1 MSGEYQ
7 LILLIAG
14 MHLIG
19 LVGIGLLL
27 YFALRHDGHPH
38 WPGESWGSDDGWGN
52 EPRRPT
58 EPSNRPRGGLPLPDA
73 EPSLVR
79 LRDHRKLPEQLP
91 ARERRPARE
100 PEREPIRAPVGS

>member
-19 LVGIGLLL
+19 LVGVGLLL
-27 YFALRHDGHPH
+27 YFAFRHDGNPR
-38 WPGESWGSDDGWGN
+38 WPGEWGSDDGWGN

-58 EPSNRPRGGLPLPDA
+58 EPSNRPKGGLPLPDA
-73 EPSLVR
+73 EQSRMR
-79 LRDHRKLPEQLP
+79 LRDHRKLPDLLP
-91 ARERRPARE
+91 ERERRPSPE
-100 PEREPIRAPVGS
+100 PERQPVRAPVGR